1 MPLASLDATLDRRAA
16 IGPQAQQLL
25 RRAIISA
32 RLPPGLPLSENEL
45 AARLGVSRTPVREA
59 LGRLAE
65 EGLVDV
71 FPQYGTFVAPIRL
84 AEVLEARFI
93 REALECAV
101 IREAAAS
108 PRPDLVRRLRRLIE
122 EQTEAAAGR
131 DLDAFLDR
139 DEDFH
144 RAFSEATGHLR
155 VWKVT
160 QGEKYQMDRIRFLSL
175 PRIQSLPELIDQHGA
190 MVDAVEAGDVDAAEA
205 VMRRHLRAIFKA
217 IEELSESQPELFAE
231 RDERP
236 ARALRPAG

>member
-1 MPLASLDATLDRRAA
+1 MPLAALDATFDRRAA
-16 IGPQAQQLL
+16 IGPQAHQLL

-32 RLPPGLPLSENEL
+32 RLPPGLTLSENEL

-108 PRPDLVRRLRRLIE
+108 PGSDLLRRLRRLIE
-122 EQTEAAAGR
+122 EQREAAAVH

-155 VWKVT
+155 VWKVI

-175 PRIQSLPELIDQHGA
+175 PRIQSLPELIEQHGA
-190 MVDAVEAGDVDAAEA
+190 MADAVEAGDADAAEA

-217 IEELSESQPELFAE
+217 IEELSQSQPELFAE

>member
-1 MPLASLDATLDRRAA
+1 MPLAALDATFDRRAA
-16 IGPQAQQLL
+16 IGPQAHQLL

-32 RLPPGLPLSENEL
+32 RLPPGLTLSENEL

-108 PRPDLVRRLRRLIE
+108 PGSDLLRRLRRLIE
-122 EQTEAAAGR
+122 AQREAAAVH

-155 VWKVT
+155 VWKVI

-175 PRIQSLPELIDQHGA
+175 PRIQSLPELIEQHEA
-190 MVDAVEAGDVDAAEA
+190 MVDAVEAGDAAAAEA

>member
-1 MPLASLDATLDRRAA
+1 MPLATLDATLDRRAA
-16 IGPQAQQLL
+16 IGPQAHQLL

-84 AEVLEARFI
+84 DEVLEARFI

-101 IREAAAS
+101 IREASAS
-108 PRPDLVRRLRRLIE
+108 RKLDLVRRLRRLIE
-122 EQTEAAAGR
+122 EQREAASGR

-139 DEDFH
+139 DEEFH

-155 VWKVT
+155 VWKVI

-190 MVDAVEAGDVDAAEA
+190 MVDAVEAGDGDAAEA

>member
-1 MPLASLDATLDRRAA
+1 MPLANLDATLDRRSA

-93 REALECAV
+93 REALECAL
-101 IREAAAS
+101 IREAAAQ
-108 PRPDLVRRLRRLIE
+108 PAPDLVRRLRRLIE
-122 EQTEAAAGR
+122 EQAEAAAVR
-131 DLDAFLDR
+131 ALDTFLDR

-144 RAFSEATGHLR
+144 RAFAEATGHLR
-155 VWKVT
+155 VWRVI

-175 PRIQSLPELIDQHGA
+175 PRIQSLPELIEQHVA
-190 MVDAVEAGDVDAAEA
+190 MVDAVEEGDADAAEA

-217 IEELSESQPELFAE
+217 IEELSKTQRELFAE
-231 RDERP
+231 RAERP
-236 ARALRPAG
+236 ARALRPVG